1 MLKLGQN
8 VNKILIARS
17 LSLLA
22 LYCFLFIT
30 HIIMAS
36 RHNIHATEQFLPL
49 ENYRSERNRPT
60 ELEIFPEEVRA
71 GIIDILEA
79 NPEDAKYLS
88 EIEPLDSDEL

>member
-1 MLKLGQN
+1 MA
-8 VNKILIARS
+8 ARQ
-17 LSLLA
+17 
-22 LYCFLFIT
+22 Y
-30 HIIMAS
+30 
-36 RHNIHATEQFLPL
+36 HAQEQFLHL
-49 ENYRSERNRPT
+49 DNYRSERDKPT